1 MTLAPMSNVRSSAPV
16 QGAGVQAAA
25 ELLLGTTGGN
35 RAVATEFV
43 SATRTVV
50 GGGGGPEIKE
60 RFDTLVARFKPEAA
74 KGVDARFH
82 FEISGPKGGEWFVEI
97 KDGKITVKKG
107 GGANPT
113 VTLKAS
119 DEDYKKIANGEMNK
133 TIAFLRGKL
142 KIDGDKDAM
151 KKFDSY
157 FKELDGTHAK

>member
-1 MTLAPMSNVRSSAPV
+1 MTLAPISHVRSAAPA
-16 QGAGVQAAA
+16 QLDQLQAAA
-25 ELLLGTTGGN
+25 TATLTQGGN
-35 RAVATEFV
+35 AAVATEFIAAPRGIV
-43 SATRTVV
+43 A
-50 GGGGGPEIKE
+50 GGGGGPEVRE
-60 RFDTLVARFKPEAA
+60 RFDTIVERFLPEKA

-133 TIAFLRGKL
+133 TLAFLRGKL

-151 KKFDSY
+151 KKFDGY
-157 FKELDGTHAK
+157 FKPMDGTHAK